1 MFLDLALEIDNHPR
15 VRTDGSAEVNNLADV
30 TVAGAGAYLLALAL
44 AMQGSTW
51 GGGVAADCGD
61 AVQDKC
67 RVFVSVPGPL
77 QTVQRA
83 EFWGAILALQAFCLG
98 ILGW

>member
-1 MFLDLALEIDNHPR
+1 MLAL
-15 VRTDGSAEVNNLADV
+15 T
-30 TVAGAGAYLLALAL
+30 L

-67 RVFVSVPGPL
+67 RVIVSVLGAL

-83 EFWGAILALQAFCLG
+83 EFWGYYPGGHLGVVTFMLSGPLVGCLIRALSL
-98 ILGW
+98 LLSLW

>member
-1 MFLDLALEIDNHPR
+1 M
-15 VRTDGSAEVNNLADV
+15 
-30 TVAGAGAYLLALAL
+30 LALAL

-67 RVFVSVPGPL
+67 RVIVSVLGPL

-83 EFWGAILALQAFCLG
+83 EFWCTILALQAFWLGHLGVVTFKLSGPLVGCL
-98 ILGW
+98 IRALSLLLSFW